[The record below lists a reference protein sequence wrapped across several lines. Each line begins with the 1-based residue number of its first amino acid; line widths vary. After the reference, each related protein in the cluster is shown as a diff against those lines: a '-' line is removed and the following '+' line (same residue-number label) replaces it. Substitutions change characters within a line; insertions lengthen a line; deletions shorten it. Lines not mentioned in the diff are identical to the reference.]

1 MAKYSHKLVSKT
13 AQQIAAEFYQEAAR
27 DNAFYK
33 MWPNER
39 QFVNKRWGNFIR
51 PAREA
56 LTRMLTM
63 SQYSEDIKVE
73 IYQALLLDRALPPKG
88 DTSIQTPTQSMVH

>member
-13 AQQIAAEFYQEAAR
+13 AQQIAAEFYQDAAL

-33 MWPNER
+33 MWPKER
-39 QFVNKRWGNFIR
+39 VFVNKQWGNFIR

-56 LTRMLTM
+56 LTRMLSM
-63 SQYSEDIKVE
+63 NNYSEEVKAE
-73 IYQALLLDRALPPKG
+73 IYEALLLDRALPPKG
-88 DTSIQTPTQSMVH
+88 DTSLQKATESMVH